1 MRQGNLCVQ
10 VLKNDWLKRRRTDS
24 AITVACICT
33 VALACPPAIPTALY
47 GEDSLG
53 VKTLLSIRLSDI
65 HTQLPPDT
73 QVLLDAAAIEQ
84 FLHGLDGGP
93 PDWAPLYGDGHHNPE
108 RDERLFKLN
117 RERDARREGNQALPR
132 RIAFVWSGE
141 LSTYESETDGFHVAL
156 GPRFTPTSWGMV
168 RFKPEDLP
176 GNLTVVPTS
185 PQREKL
191 LRRMGQKQSVELDV
205 VMMGSLVPEE
215 SILYDFSHEQEGLGV
230 IMPVVRVEDVFY
242 LLAPLTRCIENAR

>member
-1 MRQGNLCVQ
+1 M
-10 VLKNDWLKRRRTDS
+10 
-24 AITVACICT
+24 TVVCFCT

-47 GEDSLG
+47 GEDSLS

-65 HTQLPPDT
+65 HSQLPPDT
-73 QVLLDAAAIEQ
+73 QVLIDADAIEQ
-84 FLHGLDGGP
+84 FLHSLDGAP
-93 PDWAPLYGDGHHNPE
+93 PDWVKLYGYGHQNPG
-108 RDERLFKLN
+108 RDERLFNLN
-117 RERDARREGNQALPR
+117 RERDAKREGTQALPR

-141 LSTYESETDGFHVAL
+141 LSTYDSETDGFHVAL

-185 PQREKL
+185 LQREDL
-191 LRRMGQKQSVELDV
+191 HRRIGQKQSVELDV

-230 IMPVVRVEDVFY
+230 VMPVVRVEDVFY
-242 LLAPLTRCIENAR
+242 LLAPLTHCNENAR